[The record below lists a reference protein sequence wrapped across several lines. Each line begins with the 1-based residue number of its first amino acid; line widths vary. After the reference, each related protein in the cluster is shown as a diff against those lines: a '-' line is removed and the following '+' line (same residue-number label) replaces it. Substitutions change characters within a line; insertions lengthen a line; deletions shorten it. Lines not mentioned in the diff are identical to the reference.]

1 MTKKLINAKIQQKSL
16 NIIPVKTPQVSEF
29 ATIRLI
35 REENR
40 NFKIKRVIVT
50 KMNLRLLLFFYL
62 FK

>member
-29 ATIRLI
+29 ATIR
-35 REENR
+35 EENK